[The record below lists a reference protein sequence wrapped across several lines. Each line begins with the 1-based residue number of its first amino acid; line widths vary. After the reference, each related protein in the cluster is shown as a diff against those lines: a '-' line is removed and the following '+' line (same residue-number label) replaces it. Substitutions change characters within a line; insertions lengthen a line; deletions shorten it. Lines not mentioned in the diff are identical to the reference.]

1 MFLLKV
7 IFYVVICLLAPP
19 NSMFFCTVYTLPC
32 FKQLL
37 LPATTWCYSC
47 IVSQY
52 IVLQFIACCH
62 HRHCSH
68 FSSFSLTYWHV
79 DIVDPFSRLQ
89 CWHVDVLL
97 LLTLMHWHC
106 LHVDALTSLAC
117 SHSTCDLLLCWF
129 CWPLTGWQLMCWQLK
144 RKWLERSLS

>member
-19 NSMFFCTVYTLPC
+19 NSMFFYTVYTLPC

-52 IVLQFIACCH
+52 IVLQFIACYH

-97 LLTLMHWHC
+97 LLTS
-106 LHVDALTSLAC
+106 DALTLF
-117 SHSTCDLLLCWF
+117 TCWRVDVVGMLTFDLWLVAMLILLTADW
-129 CWPLTGWQLMCWQLK
+129 LTVDMLTAK
-144 RKWLERSLS
+144 TKVIRKIS